1 MTTQPIR
8 SRTKGAAVTLCGVA
22 ALGGAAAIAIAACAS
37 PASATASAARQPAAA
52 TATAVPVV
60 VDCAAHP
67 QTRPGQYTL
76 ACADGN
82 ASLTGLR
89 WASWG
94 STAAF
99 AEGTST
105 FNDCT
110 PSCVA
115 GHGHSFPALITLWR
129 TEPLPGHHS
138 QRYFTRLT
146 LIYTGNRA
154 YQAGGKHYQLPQT
167 VTYPLSQTGGA

>member
-1 MTTQPIR
+1 MTTALTR
-8 SRTKGAAVTLCGVA
+8 GRARGAAVTLCGVA
-22 ALGGAAAIAIAACAS
+22 AIATAACAA
-37 PASATASAARQPAAA
+37 PASATAAATAARQPAVTAA
-52 TATAVPVV
+52 AVGVPVV
-60 VDCAAHP
+60 VDCAGQP

-82 ASLTGLR
+82 AAVTGMH

-94 STAAF
+94 PAAAF

-115 GHGHSFPALITLWR
+115 GHGHSFPALVALWR
-129 TEPLPGHHS
+129 AELLPGHPG

-146 LIYTGNRA
+146 LIYTGNRS
-154 YQAGGKHYQLPQT
+154 YQADGKRYQLPQT
-167 VTYPLSQTGGA
+167 ATYPLSQYGGA